1 MRRGREGL
9 KEKSETNVI
18 VGEMLGKENFRGA
31 HLVLRTPVL
40 FCQVVRQLCNVCK

>member
-1 MRRGREGL
+1 M
-9 KEKSETNVI
+9 I

-40 FCQVVRQLCNVCK
+40 FCQVVSSVMCVNK